1 MNFDYTYT
9 RLNVANYQACKQFY
23 SDVLGFKVV
32 FADDKDEYAEL
43 STGKTL
49 ITIFNRQR
57 LNTFV
62 DRTEPV
68 SYDPNYAGVVLS
80 FRVACLDKAI
90 SHLKAK
96 GVEMVKESMNY
107 PRWGFISAFF
117 RDPDGNLIELEE
129 LNSYPN
135 FG

>member
-23 SDVLGFKVV
+23 SDVLGFKVI

-57 LNTFV
+57 LGTFV

-68 SYDPNYAGVVLS
+68 SYDPHYAGVVLS
-80 FRVACLDKAI
+80 FRVACLDEAI

>member
-23 SDVLGFKVV
+23 SNVLGFKVV

-43 STGKTL
+43 STGQTL

-129 LNSYPN
+129 LN
-135 FG
+135 